1 MFGSIV
7 PVELLRFRGA
17 APDARFDSTT
27 PCRKRMSARNS
38 GPNVAPDVLM
48 TVTESFASMFEQS
61 LASQRIKPGAI
72 LVGRIVEIGPDVVL
86 VNAGLKSEAVI
97 PVEQFK
103 NDRGE
108 LEISVGDDVEVAL
121 DSVEDGN
128 GETRL
133 SREKAKR
140 ARTWSRLEEAFE
152 KQEIVKGIINGRV
165 KGGFT
170 VEIDFVRAFL
180 PGSLVDVRP
189 VRDPSYLEGKTLEFK
204 VIKLDQKRN
213 NVVVSRR
220 AVVEQEY
227 SAERTE
233 LLEKLQEGAVVKGT
247 VKNLTDYGAFV
258 DLGGIDGLLHITD
271 MAWKRV
277 KHPSE
282 VVTVGDEIDVRIL
295 KFDRERQRVSLGI
308 KQLGNDPWQNI
319 ARRYPTGSRL
329 FGKVTNIADYGCF
342 VEIEEGVEG
351 LVHVSEMDWTNKNV
365 NPSKVVHIGQEVE
378 VMVLDID
385 EERRRISLGIKQ
397 CQSNP
402 WKDFGDNFNR
412 GDKVSGQIKSIT
424 DFGIFIGLSG
434 GIDGLVHLSDISW
447 DIPGEEAVRNYQ
459 KSQTVEAMVLSIDP
473 ERERISLGIKQLA
486 KDPFST
492 WIAEHPKGTIV
503 KGTVREVDAKGA
515 IIDLGGG
522 VEGHLRASEL
532 SRDRV
537 EDARTVLK
545 VDQEVE
551 ARFTNVDRK
560 SRTIALSIKAKEI
573 HEEAEAVQSYRTG
586 ESSSSGTS
594 LGDLLKEQIGGQES

>member
-1 MFGSIV
+1 M
-7 PVELLRFRGA
+7 
-17 APDARFDSTT
+17 
-27 PCRKRMSARNS
+27 
-38 GPNVAPDVLM
+38 
-48 TVTESFASMFEQS
+48 TESFAQLFEQS
-61 LASQRIKPGAI
+61 LANQRIRPGMI
-72 LVGRIVEIGPDVVL
+72 LTGLIVEVTSDVVI
-86 VNAGLKSEAVI
+86 VNVGLKSEAVI
-97 PVEQFK
+97 PLDQFK
-103 NDRGE
+103 NERGE
-108 LEISVGDDVEVAL
+108 VEVKAGDTVEVAL
-121 DSVEDGN
+121 DAMEDGS

-140 ARTWSRLEEAFE
+140 ARTWTRLEESFN
-152 KQEIVKGIINGRV
+152 KSEIVTGIITGRV

-170 VEIDFVRAFL
+170 VELENVRAFL

-189 VRDPSYLEGKTLEFK
+189 VRDTSYLENKPLEFK

-227 SAERTE
+227 SAERSE
-233 LLEKLQEGAVVKGT
+233 LLDKLQEGAVVRGV

-282 VVTVGDEIDVRIL
+282 VVNVGDEIDVRIL

-308 KQLGNDPWQNI
+308 KQLGNDPWQQI
-319 ARRYPTGSRL
+319 GRRYPTGTRL

-365 NPSKVVHIGQEVE
+365 SPSKVVHIGQEVE

-385 EERRRISLGIKQ
+385 EERRRISLGLKQ
-397 CQSNP
+397 CKANP
-402 WKDFGDNFNR
+402 WKEFADNYNR
-412 GDKVSGQIKSIT
+412 GDKVQGQIKSIT

-447 DIPGEEAVRNYQ
+447 DRPGEEAVRDYQ
-459 KSQTVEAMVLSIDP
+459 KGQSVEAMVLSIDP
-473 ERERISLGIKQLA
+473 ERERISLGVKQLA
-486 KDPFST
+486 KDPFSSYL
-492 WIAEHPKGTIV
+492 ADHPKGSIV

-515 IIDLGGG
+515 IIDLGNG

-532 SRDRV
+532 SRERV

-545 VDQEVE
+545 VGDPVE
-551 ARFTNVDRK
+551 ARFTGVDRK
-560 SRTIALSIKAKEI
+560 SRAIVLSIKAIEAE
-573 HEEAEAVQSYRTG
+573 EEAEAVQQYRGSDSAT
-586 ESSSSGTS
+586 GTS
-594 LGDLLKEQIGGQES
+594 LGDLLKEQISGQ

>member
-1 MFGSIV
+1 MFEES
-7 PVELLRFRGA
+7 LANQRFRPGQILTG
-17 APDARFDSTT
+17 R
-27 PCRKRMSARNS
+27 
-38 GPNVAPDVLM
+38 VIDV
-48 TVTESFASMFEQS
+48 T
-61 LASQRIKPGAI
+61 
-72 LVGRIVEIGPDVVL
+72 PDVV
-86 VNAGLKSEAVI
+86 VVSAGLKSEAVI
-97 PVEQFK
+97 PTAQFK
-103 NDRGE
+103 NERGE
-108 LEISVGDDVEVAL
+108 IEVKIGDDVEVAL
-121 DSVEDGN
+121 DSVEDGS

-140 ARTWSRLEEAFE
+140 ARTWERLETAFE
-152 KQEIVKGIINGRV
+152 KGEVVTGLINGRV

-227 SAERTE
+227 SAERSE
-233 LLEKLQEGAVVKGT
+233 LLDKLQEGAVVKGV

-282 VVTVGDEIDVRIL
+282 VVNVGDEIDVRIL
-295 KFDRERQRVSLGI
+295 KFDRERQRVSLGL
-308 KQLGNDPWQNI
+308 KQLGADPWQNI
-319 ARRYPTGSRL
+319 ARRYPSGTRL

-365 NPSKVVHIGQEVE
+365 NPSKVVHIGEEVE

-397 CQSNP
+397 CKPNP
-402 WKDFGDNFNR
+402 WREFADNYNR
-412 GDKVSGQIKSIT
+412 GDRVNGQIRSIT
-424 DFGIFIGLSG
+424 DFGLFIGLPG
-434 GIDGLVHLSDISW
+434 GIDGLVHLSDLSW
-447 DIPGEEAVRNYQ
+447 DVPGEEAVRGYQ
-459 KSQTVEAMVLSIDP
+459 KGQSVEAIVVAIDP
-473 ERERISLGIKQLA
+473 ERERISLSVKQLA

-503 KGTVREVDAKGA
+503 RGLVREVDAKGA
-515 IIDLGGG
+515 VVDLGGG
-522 VEGHLRASEL
+522 IDGYLRASEL

-537 EDARTVLK
+537 EDARTLLK
-545 VDQEVE
+545 VGDEVE
-551 ARFTNVDRK
+551 AKFTAVDRK
-560 SRTIALSIKAKEI
+560 VRTIALSIKAKDMA
-573 HEEAEAVQSYRTG
+573 EEQEAMQAYRSDATT
-586 ESSSSGTS
+586 GTS
-594 LGDLLKEQIGGQES
+594 LGDLLKEQISGQ